1 MAAPDFSLY
10 RSELLDRRSKLMAV
24 RSTAP
29 DVEDLQR
36 LLSELDAALARISAG
51 TYGLCET
58 CHDPIE
64 ADRLRA
70 DPLIRFCLDHLTPR
84 EQRALEQDLD
94 LASRIQSKLLPSH
107 DLQAAGWEAHYH
119 YEPAGLVSGDYCDI
133 VAREGAPGIV
143 FLAGDVSGKGVAS
156 SLLMSHLHATF
167 RTLVS
172 VGLPLT
178 EMMERAN
185 RLFCQST
192 LAAHYATLVCGQ
204 LSETGEVELCN
215 AGHCPPILLRRGHTV
230 AIEPD
235 GVPLGMFCGSRY
247 RAQSLRLNPGESIF
261 LYTDGVTEAA
271 AKDSAEYGAE
281 RLSKTLNRCEGLGAQ
296 SVAECV
302 LADLNVFCGGA
313 PRSDD
318 LTVMVIRRSVV
329 RN

>member
-1 MAAPDFSLY
+1 MN
-10 RSELLDRRSKLMAV
+10 
-24 RSTAP
+24 
-29 DVEDLQR
+29 
-36 LLSELDAALARISAG
+36 AG

-70 DPLIRFCLDHLTPR
+70 DPLIRFCLDHLTPG

-133 VAREGAPGIV
+133 VVREGSPGIV

-172 VGLPLT
+172 VGLPIT
-178 EMMERAN
+178 DMMERAN

-192 LAAHYATLVCGQ
+192 LSAHYATLVCGL
-204 LSETGEVELCN
+204 LSENGDVELCN
-215 AGHCPPILLRRGHTV
+215 AGHCPPLLLRRGH
-230 AIEPD
+230 IFPLEPD
-235 GVPLGMFCGSRY
+235 GVPLGLFCGSRY
-247 RAQSLRLNPGESIF
+247 KSRSIRLNPGDSVF
-261 LYTDGVTEAA
+261 LYTDGLTEATTRN
-271 AKDSAEYGAE
+271 SAEYGAD
-281 RLSKTLNRCEGLGAQ
+281 RLSKTLGRCDGLGPQ

-302 LADLNVFCGGA
+302 LADLETFRAGA
-313 PRSDD
+313 RRTDD
-318 LTVMVIRRSVV
+318 LTVMVIRRSAE